1 MDEFAPFHAWLQAR
15 YAPATVKRYANEV
28 RLFAR
33 AVAHH
38 REATY
43 ADVLH
48 YIENQRVA
56 YSNPQTVATVLHA
69 VKSYYAWLL
78 DSGQRAD
85 HPCRSIQLKD
95 KVPVRPL
102 STLFSRAELQTLL
115 QRTERYGLL
124 AVRNRLILSLLIT
137 QALTVGELARLGLEH
152 LSLAARTLTVLPSRM
167 LNGRLL
173 PLAEEQLPLLENYLQ
188 KDRPRLL
195 SRGNSDTQGISSL
208 LLTHRGRTENGEN
221 IHYLVSTFQSAFPD
235 RKLNPKT
242 IRQSVLASMLAGGY
256 DLRYVQ
262 VFAGHKHLSSTQR
275 YLPTT
280 DQVLWEQIQQRHP
293 LA

>member
-1 MDEFAPFHAWLQAR
+1 MDEYLKYTQ
-15 YAPATVKRYANEV
+15 
-28 RLFAR
+28 

-43 ADVLH
+43 ADVLQ
-48 YIENQRVA
+48 YLEDQRII
-56 YSNPQTVATVLHA
+56 YKNPQTVATILHA
-69 VKSYYAWLL
+69 VKAYYAWLL
-78 DSGQRAD
+78 ETDQRED
-85 HPCRSIQLKD
+85 HPCQALQLKD
-95 KVPVRPL
+95 KVPPRPL

-124 AVRNRLILSLLIT
+124 AARNRLILSLLIT
-137 QALTVGELARLGLEH
+137 QALTVGELVRLSFEH
-152 LSLAARTLTVLPSRM
+152 LNQAARTLTVLPSRM
-167 LNGRLL
+167 LNGRQL
-173 PLAEEQLPLLENYLQ
+173 PLSEEQLPMLEQYLGH
-188 KDRPRLL
+188 DRLQL
-195 SRGNSDTQGISSL
+195 SARGISNGNNTSSL
-208 LLTHRGRTENGEN
+208 LLTYRGQPEQGEN

-235 RKLNPKT
+235 RRLNPRI

-280 DQVLWEQIQQRHP
+280 DQVLWEQIQQHHP